1 MTWKQPIRMFELLRG
16 FNNVE
21 INIELKSTE
30 KNATENLR
38 YYGCSY
44 NNTSAL
50 KIIDRWSLEHQKV
63 NTKQMKGWT
72 VACSDVW
79 NEWE

>member
-1 MTWKQPIRMFELLRG
+1 MDLNFLIGLKWSRDLKQPIRMLELLRG
-16 FNNVE
+16 FDNVE
-21 INIELKSTE
+21 INIEVKSTE

-50 KIIDRWSLEHQKV
+50 KIIDR
-63 NTKQMKGWT
+63 
-72 VACSDVW
+72 
-79 NEWE
+79 